1 MQTRLPSNI
10 TAIVPLEAIQTS
22 GGEIQ
27 YSSYSYYLEDYFPAT
42 IQSSKNIKSKN
53 INMWA
58 TMKLEVINK
67 HSVMASIFA
76 GICFM
81 YQWYHIFTSLA
92 RRLLFTCKE
101 HRVQNHSVILQIVD
115 TKTNM
120 QTRQIHNLA
129 RFKMPLLSTLVSCQ
143 PTYNRLVKEIRGYYL
158 SFIY

>member
-1 MQTRLPSNI
+1 
-10 TAIVPLEAIQTS
+10 
-22 GGEIQ
+22 
-27 YSSYSYYLEDYFPAT
+27 
-42 IQSSKNIKSKN
+42 
-53 INMWA
+53 
-58 TMKLEVINK
+58 MKLEVINK

-143 PTYNRLVKEIRGYYL
+143 PTYNRLMKDIRGYYL

>member
-1 MQTRLPSNI
+1 
-10 TAIVPLEAIQTS
+10 
-22 GGEIQ
+22 
-27 YSSYSYYLEDYFPAT
+27 
-42 IQSSKNIKSKN
+42 
-53 INMWA
+53 
-58 TMKLEVINK
+58 MKLEVMNK